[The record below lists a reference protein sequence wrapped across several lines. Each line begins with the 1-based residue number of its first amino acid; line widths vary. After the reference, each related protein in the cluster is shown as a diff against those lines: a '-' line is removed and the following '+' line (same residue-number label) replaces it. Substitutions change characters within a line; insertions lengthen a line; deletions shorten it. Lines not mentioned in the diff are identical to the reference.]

1 MKHNIG
7 SLDRNIRLVTGI
19 ALLALVFVGPK
30 TPWGY
35 LGLVPLLT
43 ALIGSCALY
52 SILGLST
59 AGGTGTRA

>member
-7 SLDRNIRLVTGI
+7 SLDRNIRLVIGI

-43 ALIGSCALY
+43 ALIGSCPLY